1 MLPLAEGRMSMSK
14 PDSPDAEVTVTQRL
28 VAVAAGHYE
37 LTALVGGIGPDGRPG
52 TATYTYTRLA
62 ATVQAAATG
71 LAWRGLRPRD
81 VVGVFVP
88 DAVSFV
94 LAMHAVRAAGG
105 VPTPVAH
112 GLGAAEMA
120 GQLAESGARMLITA
134 PPLADIALAAADRSW
149 VRQVF
154 SFGEAAGATP
164 FIDLLGRGISRP
176 PKIRPHDP
184 ALLVFSR
191 GEDGRLRPVPVSHVQ
206 LAEQMDRM
214 DETAGLFKRD
224 VVVAAPPAGDGLAYT
239 MLIDSALFCGATVV
253 AARTQELA
261 RQVAAHH
268 GAAVIVPGDAKVR
281 LPARI
286 RVLKAA

>member
-1 MLPLAEGRMSMSK
+1 MSK
-14 PDSPDAEVTVTQRL
+14 SDDLAAEVTVTQRL
-28 VAVAAGHYE
+28 VAIAAGHYE
-37 LTALVGGIGPDGRPG
+37 LTALVGGIGSDGRAG

-81 VVGVFVP
+81 VVGVYLP

-154 SFGEAAGATP
+154 SFGDAAGTTP

-176 PKIRPHDP
+176 PRIRPYDA
-184 ALLVFSR
+184 ALLTFSR
-191 GEDGRLRPVPVSHVQ
+191 DQDGRLRPMPVSHIQ
-206 LAEQMDRM
+206 LAEQMSGM
-214 DETAGLFKRD
+214 DELSGLIKRD
-224 VVVAAPPAGDGLAYT
+224 VVVAAPPAGDGLAYS

-253 AARTQELA
+253 AARTQEIA
-261 RQVAAHH
+261 RQVAAYH
-268 GAAVIVPGDAKVR
+268 GAAVIVPGGARVR

-286 RVLKAA
+286 RVLTAA

>member
-1 MLPLAEGRMSMSK
+1 MTNPESA
-14 PDSPDAEVTVTQRL
+14 AEVSVTQRL

-37 LTALVGGIGPDGRPG
+37 LTALVGGIRSDGRPG
-52 TATYTYTRLA
+52 ADTYTYARLA

-81 VVGVFVP
+81 VVGVYVP

-154 SFGEAAGATP
+154 SFGDAAGTTP
-164 FIDLLGRGISRP
+164 FSDLLGRGIERP
-176 PKIRPHDP
+176 PRILPHDA

-191 GEDGRLRPVPVSHVQ
+191 GQDGRLRPTPVSHVQ
-206 LAEQMDRM
+206 MADQMGRM
-214 DETAGLFKRD
+214 DELAGLIKRD
-224 VVVAAPPAGDGLAYT
+224 VVVAAPPAGDGLTYT

-261 RQVAAHH
+261 RQAAAHH
-268 GAAVIVPGDAKVR
+268 GAAVIVPDGARVR

-286 RVLKAA
+286 RVLTAA